1 MPVDPWTSHTA
12 YQSTDSTSTLAQ
24 SFMAKVYRWMS
35 GGLALTGLVAAV
47 VAGFLPAI
55 LQQAAENP
63 GLRST
68 LTIAFFALM
77 IGQFI
82 MVVAFSRM
90 VRTSSFGAVAAMF
103 VAYCAIEGLFFSFVL
118 LSYTGASV
126 ASTFFITGGMFLA
139 MSAYGTLTKSDLTSW
154 GSFLF
159 MGLFGLIGAGVVN
172 LFLHSSAL
180 EFVLSCAGVVV
191 FTGLTA
197 FHTQKIR
204 AFATAGDD
212 RLALNGALMLYLD
225 FINLFLS
232 LLRLLGKRR

>member
-159 MGLFGLIGAGVVN
+159 MGLFGLIGAGVV
-172 LFLHSSAL
+172 
-180 EFVLSCAGVVV
+180 V